1 MQPAYQDADSTALAL
16 QAVAPIGVTHFS
28 TETLQ
33 QIVKQKQASQQE
45 RHSEGHNACPLA
57 T

>member
-28 TETLQ
+28 TDILQ
-33 QIVKQKQASQQE
+33 QKAKQQQAD
-45 RHSEGHNACPLA
+45 
-57 T
+57 

>member
-16 QAVAPIGVTHFS
+16 QAVAPIGVTHFG

-33 QIVKQKQASQQE
+33 RVVKQTQA
-45 RHSEGHNACPLA
+45 PL
-57 T
+57 